1 MTASEREAGR
11 CGMRAIIT
19 VTALSIALAIFGCVD
34 NDVTFFVEHV
44 KVQPEAPQCS
54 TSAGDDFAPS
64 GLIDL
69 AVANSFFN
77 YYYVTNAA
85 MLREDY
91 DNIRAETDGI
101 MVEGMEVYVQSATA
115 GGGLVGGSEYFDFA
129 HYIPPETSEILAAIS
144 IPQSVIVEMAD
155 AAGCRRI
162 DTYNDPAEIAA
173 LAIQSPLMWPPPWEA
188 DTGTVYST
196 VRFLGHTQGG
206 KEVETEEFSFM
217 VKTCCNCLVDWSPCI
232 DLCGT
237 FCESGEDVAVCSIG
251 VANSAGTEVDCRH
264 LSYDRTFVWQSV
276 DASGNTITMTCDDCT
291 EPSS

>member
-1 MTASEREAGR
+1 
-11 CGMRAIIT
+11 MRATIT
-19 VTALSIALAIFGCVD
+19 VMVLGISLGILGCVD

-69 AVANSFFN
+69 AVANSLFN

-101 MVEGMEVYVQSATA
+101 MVEGMEVYVESTT
-115 GGGLVGGSEYFDFA
+115 GGLVGGTEYFDFA
-129 HYIPPETSEILAAIS
+129 HYIPPETSEIMAGYS
-144 IPQSVIVEMAD
+144 IPQSVVDNLANE
-155 AAGCRRI
+155 AACPRI
-162 DTYNDPAEIAA
+162 DSYNDPEEIAA
-173 LAIQSPLMWPPPWEA
+173 LALQSPRAWPPQWES
-188 DTGTVYST
+188 DTGTVYSV

-206 KEVETEEFSFM
+206 RKVETEEFSFM
-217 VKTCCNCLVDWSPCI
+217 VKTCCNCLVDWSPCVTQ
-232 DLCGT
+232 CGT
-237 FCESGEDVAVCSIG
+237 FCESHEEVDICSIG
-251 VANSAGTEVDCRH
+251 VANSGGTVIDCRS
-264 LSYDRTFVWQSV
+264 LGYGRTSVWQSV
-276 DASGNTITMTCDDCT
+276 DSSGNTITMTCDDCT

>member
-1 MTASEREAGR
+1 
-11 CGMRAIIT
+11 MRAIIT
-19 VTALSIALAIFGCVD
+19 VMALSIALAILGCVD

-101 MVEGMEVYVQSATA
+101 IVEGMEVYVESA
-115 GGGLVGGSEYFDFA
+115 VGGIVGGTEYFDFQ
-129 HYIPPETSEILAAIS
+129 HYIPPETSEIMAAIS
-144 IPQSVIVEMAD
+144 IPQSAIIDLAD
-155 AAGCRRI
+155 SAGCRRV
-162 DTYNDPAEIAA
+162 DTYDDADDIAA
-173 LAIQSPLMWPPPWEA
+173 LAMQNPRMWPPQWEA
-188 DTGTVYST
+188 DTGTVYSV

-206 KEVETEEFSFM
+206 REVETGEFSFM

-237 FCESGEDVAVCSIG
+237 FCESGEEVNVCSIG
-251 VANSAGTEVDCRH
+251 VANSAGTVIDCRH
-264 LSYDRTFVWQSV
+264 LGYERTSVWGTG
-276 DASGNTITMTCDDCT
+276 DCASCT